1 MTAVRLLP
9 FLVGVVVVL
18 TAAGAGAQTVAVAEP
33 PPASTGA
40 PTWSGSASLFTYVV
54 PDEAN
59 FVQPSVT
66 LDRGWLHL
74 EGRFN
79 YEDLDTAS
87 MWIGRNFS
95 VGERVTLEITPM
107 AGVVVG
113 NTDGVALGYS
123 GSLAWRRLDLSSET
137 EYVFTPESADRFLYT
152 WSELGWSA
160 GWFRGGLTVQ
170 RTRVYQT
177 AFDIQRGVFAG
188 ITIGRAEVST
198 YLFNPDDSPTV
209 VVGVALTF

>member
-1 MTAVRLLP
+1 MTAVRLRA
-9 FLVGVVVVL
+9 FLVGAAVML
-18 TAAGAGAQTVAVAEP
+18 AAAGAGAQTVASAEQP
-33 PPASTGA
+33 PTSAGTP
-40 PTWSGSASLFTYVV
+40 PWSGSASLFAYVV
-54 PDEAN
+54 PDDTD

-87 MWIGRNFS
+87 VWAGRNFS

-107 AGVVVG
+107 AGVVFG
-113 NTDGVALGYS
+113 NTDGVAIGYT

-137 EYVFTPESADRFLYT
+137 EYVFTEEQADRFLYT

-177 AFDIQRGVFAG
+177 AFDIQRGIFAG
-188 ITIGRAEVST
+188 ITIGRAEFST

-209 VVGVALTF
+209 VVGLSLTF